1 MTIACAPSLW
11 VEGLEMAERGSV
23 MRFRELRGM
32 LMVQRLQ
39 EIRKVPDPAIVQAV
53 S

>member
-11 VEGLEMAERGSV
+11 GEGLETAERGLV
-23 MRFRELRGM
+23 MRFQEPRGM

-39 EIRKVPDPAIVQAV
+39 EKRKVPDPAMVQVV